1 VVSRTGRSAMR
12 RTLCAALGMVS
23 VALGIIGVFIPGLPT
38 TVFVITA
45 SYLFARSSPALEA
58 WLERNRWL
66 GPPLQCFRETR
77 GIPRRSKALAL
88 VSMWTGLGISIPA
101 LATVG
106 VVAQMLALSLGLV
119 GTATILFYLRTTA
132 ARQSLILS

>member
-1 VVSRTGRSAMR
+1 MR

-66 GPPLQCFRETR
+66 GPPLQCFRETG